1 MISKKVFIAPDGF
14 VAFIDRAHP
23 KHVHATAFFR
33 YFGLNNFQLYTS
45 ILAINDA
52 YMRLYNTISPSI
64 AKDFL
69 RAIELSSVN
78 ILYAEESD
86 VKLALRT
93 FTTSSSIELTFAKA
107 TMAVLCHKR
116 SVPQICTFEPLHNLF
131 GLQLFY
137 LPI

>member
-33 YFGLNNFQLYTS
+33 YFALNHHQLYTS
-45 ILAINDA
+45 PIAINDA
-52 YMRLYNTISPSI
+52 YIQLYNTISPSI

-69 RAIELSSVN
+69 RAIELSSIN
-78 ILYAEESD
+78 ILHPEESD
-86 VKLALRT
+86 MKLGIRT
-93 FTTSSSIELTFAKA
+93 LTMSNSVELTLSKA
-107 TMAVLCHKR
+107 MMAVICHKR
-116 SVPQICTFEPLHNLF
+116 SVPQICTFESLHSLF
-131 GLQLFY
+131 GLQVFY